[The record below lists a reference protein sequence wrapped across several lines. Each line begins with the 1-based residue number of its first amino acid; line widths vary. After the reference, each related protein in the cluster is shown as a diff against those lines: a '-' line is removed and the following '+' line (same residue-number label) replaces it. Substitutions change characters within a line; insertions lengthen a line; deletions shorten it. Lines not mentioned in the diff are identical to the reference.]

1 MKRWNRA
8 IFFLLG
14 TSGAMLYTATSLALP
29 VPAAYE
35 SEDEDEDFY
44 FSETQ
49 PLLQVVSD
57 PENGRIHNLL
67 VGVDDNNNLLALIR
81 RSSSDEQTIS
91 HEDLFHKDTPLA
103 RASGHDAI
111 FVGCKS
117 GSREVGCRIS
127 IRYLYDGIWGT
138 YREMQGNLTRNASG
152 RWEIQTLSG
161 VPVRRL
167 TLRSRTFMGKLI
179 GVDRIDVN

>member
-14 TSGAMLYTATSLALP
+14 TSGAMLSAVTSLALP

-35 SEDEDEDFY
+35 FDEEDSF
-44 FSETQ
+44 FSEIQ

-57 PENGRIHNLL
+57 PEEGRTHSML
-67 VGVDDNNNLLALIR
+67 VGVDDKHNLLALIR

-91 HEDLFHKDTPLA
+91 YKDLFHKDTSLA

-111 FVGCKS
+111 FVGCRN
-117 GSREVGCRIS
+117 GTPEVGCRIN
-127 IRYLYDGIWGT
+127 IRYLYDGMWGT
-138 YREMQGNLTRNASG
+138 FKDMEGELRKNASTG
-152 RWEIQTLSG
+152 RWELRTLDG
-161 VPVRRL
+161 ILVRRL
-167 TLRSRTFMGKLI
+167 TLRSRTFMGQLI